1 MVQAFRGHDA
11 VVLALGFAAEE
22 HLPELARASVE
33 ADVKRL
39 IASGYGIDTT
49 NEEAVKIFLVA
60 AAKARMVEHLKFL
73 EQPVGF
79 FGIKPEAKADKIPDD
94 GNAKFTATTRDGV
107 GQAVVGI
114 LGHPEETVNRIVYIS
129 STELSLNDVLE
140 AEQKLVGKE
149 GWKITHVKTD
159 EEIAKAQKIV
169 ATATEMMPRM
179 MATGRLGLAVNV
191 QDRSEA
197 NFEKRGILDNDLLGL
212 PQESIEEVVA
222 RVRNGR

>member
-1 MVQAFRGHDA
+1 MRSFNFRDE
-11 VVLALGFAAEE
+11 VLL
-22 HLPELARASVE
+22 L
-33 ADVKRL
+33 
-39 IASGYGIDTT
+39 TT
-49 NEEAVKIFLVA
+49 SYSCIQVD
-60 AAKARMVEHLKFL
+60 
-73 EQPVGF
+73 F
-79 FGIKPEAKADKIPDD
+79 FGIKPEAKTAEILDD

-114 LGHPEETVNRIVYIS
+114 LGHPEETANRIVYIS

-149 GWKITHVKTD
+149 GWKITNVKTD
-159 EEIAKAQKIV
+159 EEIAKAQKVV

-191 QDRSEA
+191 QDRFEA
-197 NFEKRGILDNDLLGL
+197 NFEGRGILDNDLLGV

-222 RVRNGR
+222 RVRYGR